1 MAAQNKQKKKNY
13 YPCNVPTSMHSSP
26 VAPPNIHVYH
36 TRRLPQSKSFHVL
49 LTLTTHSM
57 CSKEHHKPVFFTS
70 HIATPL
76 LKSCMLG
83 ASYTWRMEVNEMGE
97 KCMTKSGME
106 GDEGNGFERHWKVG
120 MKMGSGC
127 EWCMS

>member
-13 YPCNVPTSMHSSP
+13 YPCNVPASMHSSP
-26 VAPPNIHVYH
+26 VAPPNIHVCH

-70 HIATPL
+70 HIATSL
-76 LKSCMLG
+76 
-83 ASYTWRMEVNEMGE
+83 EVLHAWSFIYVENGGEWEGWEMYDEAGD
-97 KCMTKSGME
+97 E